1 MSFFV
6 IQFLTGLSGSVS
18 LFLTAAGLTVIFG
31 VTRVVNFAHGS
42 LFMLGAYLGWTFL
55 SRLPS
60 DPAWFI
66 AGVIGA
72 SLVVAAIGAMLEA
85 TLLRRLY
92 AAPELFQLLA
102 TFGVMLVIQDLTV
115 LLWGPNDLSLPRP
128 SWLRA
133 FVRILDTRFPLYDLV
148 LIGIGPL
155 VLIGLLL
162 LLRRTRFGM
171 LIRGCTENREM
182 AAALGVNQRL
192 LSTVIFALGAGL
204 AGLGGALI
212 LPDTSA
218 NTQMD
223 LGVIVEAFVVVVVG
237 GMGSVTGAFLAS
249 LLIGELQAFG
259 IVLIPKATL
268 VLIFVIM
275 AAVLSVRPHGL
286 LGVTP
291 LTTGSKATPVLFRP
305 PSQLLYRLAFV
316 TVIVAATGPF
326 WMPTYWLSV
335 LTEILIAMVFACGLH
350 LMMGPGGMISFGHAA
365 WFGLGAYATALSTKV
380 LSAPMPVALLAAP
393 VAAGVIAVMFGWFV
407 IRLSGVYLAMLTL
420 AFAQIVWA
428 VATQWTWL
436 SGGDDGIL
444 GVWPSGPL
452 PYFWWVLALTAG
464 SVWLLHRAV
473 LAPFG
478 FALMAARDNEARAS
492 AIGLQPVRLRLVA
505 FALSG
510 AAAGLSGG
518 LFAFKTGSVFPTYV
532 AVGKSVDGLLMVLLG
547 GIDSLTGPIL
557 GAVAYTGLY
566 DVLLQTLPLW
576 RMVLGLTIIS
586 LVLLFPN
593 GLTGHRR

>member
-1 MSFFV
+1 M
-6 IQFLTGLSGSVS
+6 
-18 LFLTAAGLTVIFG
+18 IFG

-128 SWLRA
+128 SWLRG

-162 LLRRTRFGM
+162 LLRWTRFGM

-291 LTTGSKATPVLFRP
+291 LTTGSQATRVLFRP
-305 PSQLLYRLAFV
+305 PSQLLYRLVFV

-464 SVWLLHRAV
+464 SV
-473 LAPFG
+473 
-478 FALMAARDNEARAS
+478 
-492 AIGLQPVRLRLVA
+492 GLQPVRLRLVA
-505 FALSG
+505 CALSG